1 MSGKIEQGRIG
12 DVISSRRYGVSQVM
26 EYTKIRLPKT
36 HLGSQ
41 SFFELARRHRVVG
54 LREHGEVVYEVP
66 ATALELLDAMQLPY
80 EVIARSQIAAQRAS
94 GPN

>member
-1 MSGKIEQGRIG
+1 MDRNWLPEY
-12 DVISSRRYGVSQVM
+12 DAVVSSLRFGAIRVM

-41 SFFELARRHRVVG
+41 SFFELARRHHVVG

-66 ATALELLDAMQLPY
+66 ATALELLDAMRLPY
-80 EVIARSQIAAQRAS
+80 EVIARSPVAAQKSS
-94 GPN
+94 GPT